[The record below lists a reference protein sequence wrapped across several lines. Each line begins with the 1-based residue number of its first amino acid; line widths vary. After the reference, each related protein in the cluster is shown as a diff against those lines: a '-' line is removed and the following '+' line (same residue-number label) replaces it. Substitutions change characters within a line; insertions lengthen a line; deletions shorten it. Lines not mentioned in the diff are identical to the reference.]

1 MCAVELC
8 SDFVFF
14 YALRQNLRREYF
26 GVILGTIAEEF
37 HVRIVPTAAQ
47 VIGNAVYDHKVIIR
61 VVDAAAR
68 SQIGRRLDRVENRLN
83 QAIAPATLFID
94 NPTDRAQVENARLFR
109 REDPTGLIISW
120 LPQPAD
126 IPAALK
132 LEKEMEL

>member
-1 MCAVELC
+1 MCAVELR

-26 GVILGTIAEEF
+26 GVILGTIAEEL

-68 SQIGRRLDRVENRLN
+68 KLHHVTVTDPYQQLACVHRSVEPTEGAYPKTRNAQTMLIGIE
-83 QAIAPATLFID
+83 AA
-94 NPTDRAQVENARLFR
+94 E
-109 REDPTGLIISW
+109 GL
-120 LPQPAD
+120 A
-126 IPAALK
+126 
-132 LEKEMEL
+132 EYF